1 MKANFPKRKNCFR
14 LMAESA
20 LFTAFFGMTFSALS
34 APALPQAAAQ
44 NARQQVNAAVI
55 KKAGDEIDNLAKQ
68 NRWQDYY
75 YKMNVFIPASVA
87 NVSFCNAALKVDAP
101 AHASSSLN
109 RLNYDVSCPDAAGWH
124 IRVDVKP
131 DVYVSVVMPRESIT
145 RGTVITEDALMSK
158 KYNLSHQRGDIV
170 VNDDDVV
177 GMTAG
182 RTLLPLRP
190 IDKGALQSPI
200 LVKRDDEVSLVSS
213 IDNVTAQTEGVALK
227 NGRKGDVIKV
237 RNESSQRTV
246 SAVVT
251 DRGVVKAVGAGS

>member
-1 MKANFPKRKNCFR
+1 MKVAFPKRKNRFR
-14 LMAESA
+14 LTAESA
-20 LFTAFFGMTFSALS
+20 LFTALFGMTFSALC

-44 NARQQVNAAVI
+44 SARQQVNAAVI
-55 KKAGDEIDNLAKQ
+55 KKAGDEINSLAKQ

-87 NVSFCNAALKVDAP
+87 NVPFCNAALKVDAP
-101 AHASSSLN
+101 AHASGSLN
-109 RLNYDVSCPDAAGWH
+109 RLNYDVSCADGAGWH

-131 DVYVSVVMPRESIT
+131 DVYVSVLMPREEIT
-145 RGTVITEDALMSK
+145 RGTVITEDELVSK
-158 KYNLSHQRGDIV
+158 KYNLSHQHGDLV
-170 VNDDDVV
+170 VNDDEVV

-190 IDKGALQSPI
+190 IAKGALQSPI
-200 LVKRDDEVSLVSS
+200 LVKRDDEVSLISS
-213 IDNVTAQTEGVALK
+213 IDNVTAQTEGIALK

-251 DRGVVKAVGAGS
+251 DKGVVKAVAAGS